1 MAYVAP
7 TVRSVGDA
15 VTAADY
21 NIMANNDIDFR
32 SYSNRYARAKL
43 TSGNITLNSNS
54 VWANVSTSLDLTL
67 NASTGDVIEYAIS
80 GVMSNAAVESYFD
93 VVTIVSSSP
102 VNSFGNDGTP
112 ANPGTSY
119 GIQGFLAGAN
129 AVATLSGSAFRTL
142 VAGDISSGTV
152 LLRLRYANGGATTRL
167 LNSTAAQPW
176 EVWAR
181 NHGPV
186 TT

>member
-7 TVRSVGDA
+7 TTRSVGDA

-21 NIMANNDIDFR
+21 NIMANDVIDLR

-43 TSGNITLNSNS
+43 TSGSITMNSS

-80 GVMSNAAVESYFD
+80 ANVANASVEAYFD
-93 VVTIVSSSP
+93 VVTLVGGSP
-102 VNSFGNDGTP
+102 VNSFGFDAAP
-112 ANPGTSY
+112 ANPSTSY
-119 GIQGFLAGAN
+119 GIQAWLCGVGASLGLAGN
-129 AVATLSGSAFRTL
+129 FFRTL

-152 LLRLRYANGGATTRL
+152 TLRLRYATGGVGSRSLVAGT
-167 LNSTAAQPW
+167 SQPV